1 MENLSTID
9 PMVWMITA
17 SAIIICVLALFA
29 KAIKPLLKLAIIAV
43 MLVFITYYLLQ
54 VGLIPPPFSP
64 PAIP

>member
-9 PMVWMITA
+9 PMVWMITT

-43 MLVFITYYLLQ
+43 MLVFIAYYLLQ
-54 VGLIPPPFSP
+54 AGILPSP
-64 PAIP
+64 